1 MVPQNMKF
9 KYFLLLTTV
18 CVFSLL
24 LLVLG
29 ESGFS
34 TDAVL
39 INELRLPKVAACL
52 LAGGLLAV
60 SGLLMQIFFQNPL
73 AGPDILG
80 VSSGSSL
87 FVAVW
92 MMAGAGLNPV
102 VQAWGMNAM
111 SFMGAV
117 SVFLLLLFFLKRNVS
132 RVSLII
138 IGLLISSFASSG
150 ISVLVSMSQ
159 ALQLK
164 NFLVWSMG
172 SFRNITQSEL
182 PLFIG
187 LSLLSIFPVWFF
199 LKPLNQFL
207 LSENYARSVG
217 VNVKKMR
224 VVFVTIAAL
233 QISIATLYC
242 GPIGFIGI
250 ISPHLA
256 RLILRKAQLI
266 HLLPAAFLIGAFLA
280 SVTEFI
286 LVLNPSISIS
296 VNAILGLIGAPI
308 IVLYLYRE
316 RSLSL

>member
-1 MVPQNMKF
+1 MNL
-9 KYFLLLTTV
+9 KYLLLFIQVITLV
-18 CVFSLL
+18 CL

-29 ESGFS
+29 ESGLS

-39 INELRLPKVAACL
+39 INELRLPKVLACL
-52 LAGGLLAV
+52 FAGGLLAV

-87 FVAVW
+87 FVAIW
-92 MMAGAGLNPV
+92 MMAGAGLTPM
-102 VQAWGMNAM
+102 VQEWGMNAM
-111 SFMGAV
+111 SFFGAL
-117 SVFLLLLFFLKRNVS
+117 SVFLLLLFFLRRNIS

-138 IGLLISSFASSG
+138 IGLLLSSFASSG
-150 ISVLVSMSQ
+150 ISVLVSMGQ

-164 NFLVWSMG
+164 NFLIWSMG
-172 SFRNITQSEL
+172 SFRNITHVEM
-182 PLFIG
+182 PRFIFFSL
-187 LSLLSIFPVWFF
+187 LSLLPVWFF

-207 LSENYARSVG
+207 LSENYAKSVG
-217 VNVKKMR
+217 VNVKQMR
-224 VVFVTIAAL
+224 MVFVTIAAL
-233 QISIATLYC
+233 QISIVTLYC

-256 RLILRKAQLI
+256 RLYLKKAQLS
-266 HLLPAAFLIGAFLA
+266 HLLPAAFLIGSFLA
-280 SVTEFI
+280 LLTE
-286 LVLNPSISIS
+286 LVLVMTPTFSIS

-316 RSLSL
+316 RSLGL